1 MNVANQHILFNYYRL
16 GIHWNLCIVKS
27 LYSYHC
33 WFHVFVQSV
42 IYTWTCIW
50 YLYIYT
56 VSVTVL
62 FCRTPHRPIWCSTLR
77 KASLKRV
84 LKRPQRQKMT
94 RRNPQFQQLQIRIQM
109 DRNWPIR
116 RNKLLNYVRCQ
127 LCDTSFFLP
136 VSTSK
141 FLLLQ
146 SYLIPNRPK
155 QIQNCWHFITY
166 LLSIMTLYYQI
177 A

>member
-77 KASLKRV
+77 KASWKRV
-84 LKRPQRQKMT
+84 LRRPQRQKMT

-116 RNKLLNYVRCQ
+116 RNKHLNYVRYQ
-127 LCDTSFFLP
+127 LCGTAFFFFFFASFHIQIHTSIISFDTKL
-136 VSTSK
+136 T
-141 FLLLQ
+141 
-146 SYLIPNRPK
+146 
-155 QIQNCWHFITY
+155 
-166 LLSIMTLYYQI
+166 
-177 A
+177 